1 MKDQAGRV
9 FSVAKDNPWA
19 PGCTLSSS
27 VWAGHGYDLSHFS
40 LAPETSISEESYPAT
55 KLWIVADGTG
65 QVSVQR
71 QNVSTLRAGSLYVLP
86 VDTPVGVRTKDGL
99 IYSEL
104 SLRKDTNMNPLLKSG
119 CVFQLKNLV
128 PYQDGKIVNMNL
140 IDDDH
145 LMLALMSFTKGT
157 GLSEHAAPGEA
168 LIFALD
174 GEAVITYEGEPHTIH
189 AGENFKFDA
198 GGKHAVT
205 ADGPF
210 KMALLLTK

>member
-1 MKDQAGRV
+1 MLLQAGHV
-9 FSVAKDNPWA
+9 FKLAAENPWT
-19 PGCTLSSS
+19 PGCTISTNLSTSAEVPLS
-27 VWAGHGYDLSHFS
+27 VFA
-40 LAPETSISEESYPAT
+40 LAPETSISEETYAAPKFWMVAAGGGAVMIDHSETAKLAAGDLYITPA
-55 KLWIVADGTG
+55 
-65 QVSVQR
+65 
-71 QNVSTLRAGSLYVLP
+71 
-86 VDTPVGVRTKDGL
+86 DTPVGIRTDGGI
-99 IYSEL
+99 IYTEL
-104 SLRKDTNMNPLLKSG
+104 SLGKDTHMNPLLKSG
-119 CVFQLKNLV
+119 NVFQLKDLL

-140 IDDDH
+140 IDEDH
-145 LMLALMSFTKGT
+145 LMMAVMSFTKGT

-174 GEAVITYEGEPHTIH
+174 GEAVITYEGEDHLIR